1 MNKHEKQDWIVDYI
15 KTSKFKHV
23 DIFDS
28 EFVDAYIEACH
39 PKKVIVQPYGAN
51 TVPELGRLL
60 SELYHSNML
69 NRMTIGLTQSYSGF
83 PKWCYS
89 YYLRY

>member
-28 EFVDAYIEACH
+28 EFVDAYIGACH
-39 PKKVIVQPYGAN
+39 PKKVTVQPYGAN